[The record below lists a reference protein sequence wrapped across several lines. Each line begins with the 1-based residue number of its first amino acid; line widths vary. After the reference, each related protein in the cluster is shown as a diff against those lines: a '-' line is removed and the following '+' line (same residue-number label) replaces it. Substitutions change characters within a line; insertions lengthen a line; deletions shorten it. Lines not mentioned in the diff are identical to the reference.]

1 MIAEEIERRSRLKQL
16 RDAGHDPYPAR
27 VERTHTLEEVHQHFA
42 DLEMSQEPVSVV
54 GRIRAIRRHG
64 KLAFL
69 RIEDGHATSQL
80 LVKFDTLGNE
90 TYDLLMDNADVGDF
104 IEGTG
109 PVLTTK
115 SGEESIAPEKI
126 RIISKAIL
134 PLPEKWHGLS
144 DVEMRFRQREL
155 DLISNE
161 SVRAVFKAR
170 AIIISTIRR
179 FFDGNNFLEVDTPVL
194 QHVAAGASARPFET
208 HHNALDEKMF
218 LRIAPEL
225 FLKRCVI
232 GGFER
237 VYEIARCYR
246 NEGIDHSHNPEFSQV
261 EAYAAY
267 MDYEELM
274 NLMENLILEMIAALG
289 KDPEKISFSGNT
301 LTFTAP
307 FRRIT
312 FRDLIFEIAKIDV
325 DLIKTRDDAVS
336 VAKEN
341 GIEIDDSDSLTTVLD
356 LIWKKTVRPKV
367 IQPTFVTDYPA
378 AMTPLAKRKED
389 NPERIEMFQ
398 LVLGGGFEVMKAFTE
413 LNDPIDQEDRMQE
426 QEEAHKEGDDEAQR
440 RDDDFLRAMKHG
452 MPPMAGVGMGIE
464 RITQVLTDSHNI
476 KEVILFP
483 TLKSE
488 TNIEEYE

>member
-1 MIAEEIERRSRLKQL
+1 MIAEEKERRTRLQEL
-16 RDAGHDPYPAR
+16 RDAGHNPFPAR
-27 VERTHTLEEVHQHFA
+27 VKRTHTLEEVHQHFA
-42 DLEMSQEPVSVV
+42 DLETSQEPVSVV

-69 RIEDGHATSQL
+69 RIEDGHATNQF
-80 LVKFDTLGNE
+80 LVKYDTLGGE
-90 TYDLLMDNADVGDF
+90 AYDLLMDSADVGDF

-115 SGEESIAPEKI
+115 SGEESVAPNSV

-144 DVEMRFRQREL
+144 DVEIRFRQREL
-155 DLISNE
+155 DLIANE
-161 SVRAVFKAR
+161 ATRNVFKAR
-170 AIIISTIRR
+170 AIIISTIRS
-179 FFDGNNFLEVDTPVL
+179 FFDGNDFLEVDTPVL

-208 HHNALDEKMF
+208 HHNALDEKMY

-274 NLMENLILEMIAALG
+274 NLMEQLILQMIDALG
-289 KDPEKISFSGNT
+289 LNAKSIMFDNNKLS
-301 LTFTAP
+301 FTAP
-307 FRRIT
+307 FRRVT
-312 FRDLIFEIAKIDV
+312 FRDLILETANIDV
-325 DLIKTRDDAVS
+325 DEIKSREDAVK
-336 VAKEN
+336 VAEEN
-341 GIEIDDSDSLTTVLD
+341 KIKVENEDSLTTILD
-356 LIWKKTVRPKV
+356 LIWKKTVRPTV

-378 AMTPLAKRKED
+378 VMTPLAKRKED
-389 NPERIEMFQ
+389 NPDRIEMFQ

-413 LNDPIDQEDRMQE
+413 LNDPVDQEERMQE
-426 QEEAHKEGDDEAQR
+426 QEDAHKKGDDEAQR

-488 TNIEEYE
+488 TNTEV

>member
-1 MIAEEIERRSRLKQL
+1 MIAEEKERRTRLQQL
-16 RDAGHDPYPAR
+16 RDAGHNPFPAR
-27 VERTHTLEEVHQHFA
+27 VTRTHTLEEVHQRFA

-54 GRIRAIRRHG
+54 GRVRAIRRHG

-69 RIEDGHATSQL
+69 RIEDGYATNQL
-80 LVKFDTLGNE
+80 LVKFDALGGDA
-90 TYDLLMDNADVGDF
+90 YDALMDSVDVGDYV
-104 IEGTG
+104 EGTG

-115 SGEESIAPEKI
+115 SGEESIAPEKV

-144 DVEMRFRQREL
+144 DVEIRFRQREL
-155 DLISNE
+155 DLIANPAT
-161 SVRAVFKAR
+161 RNVFKAR

-179 FFDGNNFLEVDTPVL
+179 FFDGNDFLEVDTPVL

-208 HHNALDEKMF
+208 HHNALDEKMY

-274 NLMENLILEMIAALG
+274 ELMEKLILEMIDALG
-289 KDPEKISFSGNT
+289 LNAKSVTFDGNKLSFAS
-301 LTFTAP
+301 P

-312 FRDLIFEIAKIDV
+312 FRDLILEIANIDI
-325 DLIKTRDDAVS
+325 DLIENRDDAVK
-336 VAKEN
+336 VAEDN
-341 GIEIDDSDSLTTVLD
+341 NIEIDDSDSLTTILD

-367 IQPTFVTDYPA
+367 VQPTFVTDYPA

-389 NPERIEMFQ
+389 NPKRIEMFQ

-413 LNDPIDQEDRMQE
+413 LNDPVDQEERMQE
-426 QEEAHKEGDDEAQR
+426 QEEAHSKGDDEAQR
-440 RDDDFLRAMKHG
+440 RDDAFLRAMKHG

-488 TNIEEYE
+488 TNIEEV